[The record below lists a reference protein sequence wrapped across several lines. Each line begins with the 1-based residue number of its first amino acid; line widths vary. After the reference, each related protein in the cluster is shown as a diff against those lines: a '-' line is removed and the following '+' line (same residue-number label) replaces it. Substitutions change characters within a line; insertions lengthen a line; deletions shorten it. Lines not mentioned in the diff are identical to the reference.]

1 MDMFALVE
9 QENKELNVAPD
20 DLIFSSRWPLSKK
33 RLCTP
38 AGASSGKPDSNS
50 LDCIV
55 FFLLCG
61 VL

>member
-20 DLIFSSRWPLSKK
+20 DLIFSSRWPLSKQ

-38 AGASSGKPDSNS
+38 AQLRRVSPTPIRWIA
-50 LDCIV
+50 
-55 FFLLCG
+55 
-61 VL
+61 